1 VGAKKA
7 WYWPAHNSVKVMKT
21 RLSSSS
27 LLVVRDMTVRIA
39 FRTFALI
46 PATSSGMTVTAHD
59 RAFPVAVSIRWVTV
73 IGPSVRSRVL
83 TNDRG

>member
-1 VGAKKA
+1 MVLASPQLGQGHEDKA
-7 WYWPAHNSVKVMKT
+7 FVFKLASRARHDRPDSFPY
-21 RLSSSS
+21 L
-27 LLVVRDMTVRIA
+27 
-39 FRTFALI
+39 ALI
-46 PATSSGMTVTAHD
+46 PATSSGMIVTAHD